1 MLIALVMETYT
12 QVKTSIAGKAETL
25 WSQTWEICQRKAM
38 IWHGEEIALPK
49 VLQGL
54 EAASEADG
62 NFKLEDLLKAVPQLK
77 EEQAKELLHSASD
90 LLKDENAETGLSEA
104 LYRIQ
109 MLHEKQGD
117 MKNGVEKLA
126 SIFDLI
132 KKGLEMHEEKRVRR
146 EYAASEFLNKMG
158 SSPRKPDGTKN
169 DRLADW
175 MHRAPPKDVP
185 CKESSL
191 ESGDQAAGGSNLDV
205 QLCAKQ
211 PRRPAG

>member
-1 MLIALVMETYT
+1 VT
-12 QVKTSIAGKAETL
+12 
-25 WSQTWEICQRKAM
+25 
-38 IWHGEEIALPK
+38 
-49 VLQGL
+49 
-54 EAASEADG
+54 
-62 NFKLEDLLKAVPQLK
+62 
-77 EEQAKELLHSASD
+77 
-90 LLKDENAETGLSEA
+90 
-104 LYRIQ
+104 
-109 MLHEKQGD
+109 
-117 MKNGVEKLA
+117 KNGVEKLA

-211 PRRPAG
+211 MLAKAVDGCTAGVDRHICALTDKHLRLLERIETLQKMLEDGFASVEQKFNGVDLKLRQHQMLAQAVSEFPQPKGFCSRTGSRKGSCGS